1 MTVTH
6 SGFVALP
13 PRPVR
18 TPPPPA
24 RRTSGRRAA
33 STSRVVAE
41 RLALDQRQLLTSH
54 RKTPRARK
62 LNTSK
67 LNTSNLDTSNL
78 GVSNVDTSRP
88 TISKFSTSRLRPARL
103 RASKPSRLTMTVAC
117 STVLAAGAAAGAVVA
132 WPGPASAR
140 PAGGI
145 SDETLARVG
154 TAARGSAAGQAGAS
168 QIVAGPAG
176 PGRAITTFKGQ
187 HSQSVA
193 TTALAARQAAAA
205 AAARAAAAKAAQAAQ
220 AAQQAAASSSSPAAT
235 ADAAPPPVAVAP
247 GSAEQIAMSML
258 GSYGWSSSQFS
269 CLNELWS
276 RESGWRTTAE
286 NPSGAY
292 GIPQALPGS
301 KMASAGPDW
310 QTSATT
316 QIRWGLGYIKGQY
329 GSPCGAWS
337 HEEATGWY

>member
-1 MTVTH
+1 M
-6 SGFVALP
+6 
-13 PRPVR
+13 
-18 TPPPPA
+18 
-24 RRTSGRRAA
+24 
-33 STSRVVAE
+33 
-41 RLALDQRQLLTSH
+41 TSH
-54 RKTPRARK
+54 RKPPRA
-62 LNTSK
+62 
-67 LNTSNLDTSNL
+67 
-78 GVSNVDTSRP
+78 
-88 TISKFSTSRLRPARL
+88 SKFSTSKFRPAQL
-103 RASKPSRLTMTVAC
+103 RASKPSKLTMTVAC
-117 STVLAAGAAAGAVVA
+117 STVLAAGAAAGTAIA

-140 PAGGI
+140 PASSI
-145 SDETLARVG
+145 SDETLARAG
-154 TAARGSAAGQAGAS
+154 TAAQRSAAS
-168 QIVAGPAG
+168 QIAVGPAG

-187 HSQSVA
+187 HSQSMA
-193 TTALAARQAAAA
+193 AAALAARQAAQA

-220 AAQQAAASSSSPAAT
+220 AAQQAAASSSTPAAST
-235 ADAAPPPVAVAP
+235 DPAPPPVAVAP
-247 GSAEQIAMSML
+247 GSAQQIAMSML
-258 GSYGWSSSQFS
+258 SSYGWASSQFS
-269 CLNELWS
+269 CLNELWN

>member
-1 MTVTH
+1 
-6 SGFVALP
+6 
-13 PRPVR
+13 
-18 TPPPPA
+18 
-24 RRTSGRRAA
+24 
-33 STSRVVAE
+33 
-41 RLALDQRQLLTSH
+41 LTSH
-54 RKTPRARK
+54 RKPPRA
-62 LNTSK
+62 SK
-67 LNTSNLDTSNL
+67 LSTSLT
-78 GVSNVDTSRP
+78 T
-88 TISKFSTSRLRPARL
+88 SKFSTSKFSTSKFRPAQL

-117 STVLAAGAAAGAVVA
+117 STVLAAGAAAGTAIA

-140 PAGGI
+140 PASSI
-145 SDETLARVG
+145 SDETLAG
-154 TAARGSAAGQAGAS
+154 AGAAAQGAAAGRTS
-168 QIVAGPAG
+168 QIAAGPAG

-187 HSQSVA
+187 HSQSVVA
-193 TTALAARQAAAA
+193 TALAARQAAAA

-220 AAQQAAASSSSPAAT
+220 AAQQAAASASTPAAT
-235 ADAAPPPVAVAP
+235 ADPAPPPVAVAP

-258 GSYGWSSSQFS
+258 SSYGWASSQFS

>member
-1 MTVTH
+1 
-6 SGFVALP
+6 
-13 PRPVR
+13 
-18 TPPPPA
+18 
-24 RRTSGRRAA
+24 
-33 STSRVVAE
+33 
-41 RLALDQRQLLTSH
+41 LTSH
-54 RKTPRARK
+54 RKPPRATK
-62 LNTSK
+62 LSTS
-67 LNTSNLDTSNL
+67 LTT
-78 GVSNVDTSRP
+78 
-88 TISKFSTSRLRPARL
+88 SKFSTSKFRPAQL
-103 RASKPSRLTMTVAC
+103 RVSKPSKLTMTVAC
-117 STVLAAGAAAGAVVA
+117 STVLAAGAAAGTAIA

-140 PAGGI
+140 PASSI
-145 SDETLARVG
+145 SDETLAGAG
-154 TAARGSAAGQAGAS
+154 TTAQGAAASRTS
-168 QIVAGPAG
+168 QIAAGPAG

-187 HSQSVA
+187 HSQSVVA
-193 TTALAARQAAAA
+193 TALAARQAAAA
-205 AAARAAAAKAAQAAQ
+205 AAARAAAARQAAQAAQ
-220 AAQQAAASSSSPAAT
+220 AAQQAAASASPPAAT
-235 ADAAPPPVAVAP
+235 ADPAPPPVAVAP

-258 GSYGWSSSQFS
+258 GSYGWASSQFS

-337 HEEATGWY
+337 HEEAAGWY